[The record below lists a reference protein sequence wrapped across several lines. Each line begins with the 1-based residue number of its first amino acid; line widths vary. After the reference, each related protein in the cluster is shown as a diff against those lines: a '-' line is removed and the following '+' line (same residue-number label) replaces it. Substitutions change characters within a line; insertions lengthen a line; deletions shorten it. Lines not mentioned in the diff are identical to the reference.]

1 MAERSGPIYEVRI
14 FVDRDAVADCDA
26 WLEGHVRESL
36 RVAAVADCYVSSVT
50 ADEEGRAGRVCH
62 YILRDDDALD
72 DFLGTFSAQIENELG
87 SRFSDQVSFTDRV
100 LREDDSPDIPLTE
113 SRNCLNC
120 GTNLRGQYCGHCGQR
135 SRSRLI
141 SLWEL
146 VSDAFGDLFEVD
158 SRLWKTVIPLIFR
171 PGQLTRDY
179 LEGKRAR
186 FMPPF
191 RMYLVLS
198 LIFFVVAFFNPR
210 EELSLLFEAPPAEQP
225 VAEEATA
232 DEPAEEAEE
241 EDQDEDD
248 GGFIISL
255 GDEDAQISTDDDC
268 NVEGSNVDGIPD
280 FLAKRLTPERI
291 EQVCRQVRADE
302 GKSLFE
308 KVINNVPTALIV
320 LLPLMALV
328 LKALYPLS
336 RRYYVEHLLFFV
348 HLHAFMFLLITL
360 QILFARLA
368 AAIALPE
375 TATVL
380 TIVATSFYVPIYL
393 FIAMR
398 RVYGQ
403 GRFIT
408 FLKYIV
414 LTLAYITGFSTII
427 GITFALA
434 AFSI

>member
-26 WLEGHVRESL
+26 WLD
-36 RVAAVADCYVSSVT
+36 AAVTDCYVSSAAT
-50 ADEEGRAGRVCH
+50 DETGRASRICH
-62 YILRDDDALD
+62 YTLQDDDALD
-72 DFLGTFSAQIENELG
+72 DFLGTFSAQIENELN
-87 SRFSDQVSFTDRV
+87 SRFSDQVSFADRV

-146 VSDAFGDLFEVD
+146 VSDAFGDLFELD
-158 SRLWKTVIPLIFR
+158 SRLWKTLVPLIFH
-171 PGQLTRDY
+171 PGRLTRDY

-198 LIFFVVAFFNPR
+198 LVFFVVAFFNPR
-210 EELSLLFEAPPAEQP
+210 EELSLLFE
-225 VAEEATA
+225 
-232 DEPAEEAEE
+232 EPATEEVA
-241 EDQDEDD
+241 
-248 GGFIISL
+248 
-255 GDEDAQISTDDDC
+255 STDDEEGGLIIAFDDEGNEIRSEGDC
-268 NVEGSNVDGIPD
+268 DVEDADVEGIPD
-280 FLAKRLTPERI
+280 WLARRLTPQRL
-291 EQVCRQVRADE
+291 EQVCEQIHADD
-302 GKSLFE
+302 GKSLLD

-360 QILFARLA
+360 QILFVRLA
-368 AAIALPE
+368 GIVGLPE
-375 TATVL
+375 LATTL
-380 TIVATSFYVPIYL
+380 TVVVTSFYVPVYL
-393 FIAMR
+393 FVAMR

-403 GRFIT
+403 GRFVT

-414 LTLAYITGFSTII
+414 LMLAYITGFSTII